1 MLADAVNAHQPLAEL
16 EQRDRSFA
24 RLLIATCLRRN
35 GQIAS
40 LLAPLVTPETD
51 MPTRIILMIGIAQLV
66 FIGTEA
72 HASIDTTVE
81 LAKHVLAPR
90 KSGMVNAVLRRLQR
104 ELDDRLAATNIIEN
118 LPRGLA
124 SRWRDSWG
132 VAELTKLAEQAMAVP
147 PLDIAVKNDA
157 AFWAET
163 LGGQVLTSHI
173 VRCPP
178 LGDIRAIPG
187 YDEGAWWIQDAA
199 AALPAEMLIAS
210 QGGSLS
216 NKTVLDLCA
225 APGGKTAQLAAAG
238 ARVCAVEK
246 DPDRLALLHDNLA
259 RL

>member
-1 MLADAVNAHQPLAEL
+1 MSGLIAPMNNTPSSKARPKLSLKKRPPLKHKKRSRPHSGSRSSSHRAQSEPRVPSMPKMKNVLSSRSAAFHILTDIIIHHKMLADAVNAHQPLAEL

-132 VAELTKLAEQAMAVP
+132 ADELTKLAEQAMAVP
-147 PLDIAVKNDA
+147 PL
-157 AFWAET
+157 
-163 LGGQVLTSHI
+163 
-173 VRCPP
+173 
-178 LGDIRAIPG
+178 
-187 YDEGAWWIQDAA
+187 
-199 AALPAEMLIAS
+199 
-210 QGGSLS
+210 
-216 NKTVLDLCA
+216 
-225 APGGKTAQLAAAG
+225 
-238 ARVCAVEK
+238 
-246 DPDRLALLHDNLA
+246 
-259 RL
+259 